1 MSVSPLLIIDDDQ
14 NILILV
20 AEYLE
25 SEGYT
30 TVQATNG
37 IEGLRQ
43 LEIHNPQLVILD
55 VNMPEMDGMQICRM
69 IRANEKF
76 QHIPVLMLT
85 ARTDIMDM
93 MEARRMGANDYLIKP
108 FDPQALIQK
117 VVRLLAQ

>member
-1 MSVSPLLIIDDDQ
+1 MSGPPLLIIDDDQ

-30 TVQATNG
+30 TIQATNG

-55 VNMPEMDGMQICRM
+55 ISMPEMDGLQTCRM
-69 IRANEKF
+69 IRANEKY
-76 QHIPVLMLT
+76 QNTPVLMLT
-85 ARTDIMDM
+85 ARSDIQDM
-93 MEARRMGANDYLIKP
+93 IEARRMGATDYLVKP
-108 FDPQALIQK
+108 FAPQVLIQK
-117 VVRLLAQ
+117 VGRLLGQ

>member
-1 MSVSPLLIIDDDQ
+1 MSGSPILIIDDDQ

-25 SEGYT
+25 SEGFT
-30 TVQATNG
+30 TIQATNG

-55 VNMPEMDGMQICRM
+55 VNMPELDGMQTCRM

-76 QHIPVLMLT
+76 QNIPVLMLT
-85 ARTDIMDM
+85 ARSDIQDM
-93 MEARRMGANDYLIKP
+93 IEARRMGATDYLTKP
-108 FDPQALIQK
+108 FAPQALIQK
-117 VVRLLAQ
+117 VVRLLGR